1 MRVITRQN
9 IWHHGD
15 VHPAGSL
22 VDLSDELASQLI
34 SDGLVE
40 SAEPVSVAPQESER
54 VVVAPPESEPANS
67 EIEQP
72 KKQTRKRKK

>member
-15 VHPAGSL
+15 VHPTGSL
-22 VDLSDELASQLI
+22 VDLSDELAAQLI

-40 SAEPVSVAPQESER
+40 SAEPVKPIETQEC
-54 VVVAPPESEPANS
+54 EPIA
-67 EIEQP
+67 EEVEQP
-72 KKQTRKRKK
+72 KKQTRKRKR

>member
-15 VHPAGSL
+15 VHPTGSL
-22 VDLSDELASQLI
+22 VDLSDELAAQLI

-40 SAEPVSVAPQESER
+40 SVEPVAVAPH
-54 VVVAPPESEPANS
+54 ESEPIA
-67 EIEQP
+67 EEVEQP
-72 KKQTRKRKK
+72 KKQARKRKK

>member
-15 VHPAGSL
+15 VHPTGSL
-22 VDLSDELASQLI
+22 VDLSDELAAQLI

-40 SAEPVSVAPQESER
+40 SAELAAAAPQEN
-54 VVVAPPESEPANS
+54 EPVNN

>member
-9 IWHHGD
+9 IWHQGD
-15 VHPAGSL
+15 VHPTGSL
-22 VDLSDELASQLI
+22 VDLSDELAARLI

-40 SAEPVSVAPQESER
+40 SAEPVKPVEPQECEP
-54 VVVAPPESEPANS
+54 VVASEVEP
-67 EIEQP
+67 P